1 VSKQAYSCPEIYSV
15 LFSQLSKIEISVY
28 SVILALW
35 CFIIV
40 VIIQLAK
47 VQWMSVDSPTVST
60 EDNLPSNK
68 TKDESEQDRTNA
80 RLASATGIL
89 ALGNIFSRVLG
100 LVRETVLTF
109 LFGATGAVD
118 AFQVAIIVPKAIY
131 DLLIGGHVN
140 GAIVPVL
147 SEIITIRGKDELWRV
162 VSILLSLITVIL
174 AVLVLLIEI
183 FTPQV
188 VSLVASG
195 ADAQTLRLAT
205 DMLRMT
211 APALI
216 FLSLFA
222 IFSGTL
228 YALRSFVLPAFAGVV
243 FNGSIVLV
251 TLVLAP
257 SLTMLPNLTTG
268 YNDMSPFIIA
278 RPANGII
285 VVAIGWLVGA
295 FVQLLLQLT
304 GLKITK
310 LRFTFNWRHPALK
323 GVAVLYAPVMFSLV
337 MDTLIIRPFSYNI
350 ASQTGEGSIAYMN
363 WATTL
368 IQFPQG
374 LVATA
379 ISVAILPTL
388 ARQSAEMTPMAVRAF
403 KDTLGLGLRLTTTL
417 ILPAAIGL
425 FVLATPIISLLF
437 EHGAFVS
444 ADTEITG
451 QALRLY
457 LIGLPFA
464 AVDLLLVYAF
474 YARKDTLTPALIGVI
489 SLVVYMVVA
498 VSLVEEY
505 GLFSLM
511 IADSIKHFVHAS
523 ISAILLAKRMQ
534 GFGSQRLIMT
544 FIKTLI
550 ASLIMGGVA
559 WVTLPILSE
568 TIGTFGILREALLVT
583 VSGTLY
589 GGIFLVMAVILRIEE
604 LRWLIGLIQK
614 RLIRD

>member
-1 VSKQAYSCPEIYSV
+1 
-15 LFSQLSKIEISVY
+15 
-28 SVILALW
+28 
-35 CFIIV
+35 
-40 VIIQLAK
+40 
-47 VQWMSVDSPTVST
+47 MSVDSPTLSVD
-60 EDNLPSNK
+60 DNLPSPP
-68 TKDESEQDRTNA
+68 TTESEQDRTNA

-100 LVRETVLTF
+100 LARETVLTF

-131 DLLIGGHVN
+131 DLLIGGHIN

-147 SEIITIRGKDELWRV
+147 SEIITVRGKDELWRV
-162 VSILLSLITVIL
+162 VSILLSLITVVL

-188 VSLVASG
+188 VQLVASG
-195 ADAQTLRLAT
+195 ADARTLRLAT

-243 FNGSIVLV
+243 FNGSIVIV
-251 TLVLAP
+251 TLMLAP
-257 SLTMLPNLTTG
+257 SMAMLPNLTSN
-268 YNDMSPFIIA
+268 YEAMPFIIA

-295 FVQLLLQLT
+295 FVQLLLQLS
-304 GLKITK
+304 GLSITK
-310 LRFTFNWRHPALK
+310 LRFTLNWRHPVLK
-323 GVAVLYAPVMFSLV
+323 GIAILYAPVMFSLV

-388 ARQSAEMTPMAVRAF
+388 ARQSAEMTPTAVRAF

-437 EHGAFVS
+437 EHGAFLAS
-444 ADTEITG
+444 DTDITA

-457 LIGLPFA
+457 LVGLPFA
-464 AVDLLLVYAF
+464 AIDLLLVYAF
-474 YARKDTLTPALIGVI
+474 YARKDTLTPALIGVV

-498 VSLVEEY
+498 VLLVEQY

-511 IADSIKHFVHAS
+511 IADSIKHFVHAF
-523 ISAILLAKRMQ
+523 ISSVLLARRMQ
-534 GFGSQRLIMT
+534 GFGSQRLILT
-544 FIKTLI
+544 FAKTLT
-550 ASLIMGGVA
+550 ASLIMGGIA
-559 WVTLPILSE
+559 WVTLPMISE
-568 TIGTFGILREALLVT
+568 AIGTFGILREALLVLVT
-583 VSGTLY
+583 GALY
-589 GGIFLVMAVILRIEE
+589 GGIFLGVAIILRIEE
-604 LRWLIGLIQK
+604 LRWLVSLIQK
-614 RLIRD
+614 RLTGR